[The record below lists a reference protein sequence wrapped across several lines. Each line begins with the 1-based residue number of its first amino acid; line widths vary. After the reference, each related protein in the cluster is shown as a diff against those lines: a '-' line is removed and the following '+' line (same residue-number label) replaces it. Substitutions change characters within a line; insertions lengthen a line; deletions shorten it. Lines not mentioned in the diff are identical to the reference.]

1 MMDKRRYRW
10 LAAMAVGTTLAGAAC
25 GSGGGAGDGVAS
37 LSAGNGEQAAGQ
49 NTSDS
54 GESDKDPEEAMLDFA
69 KCMREHGI
77 DMPDPEVSGTGG
89 GAGSV
94 KAGAAIR
101 IGGDGVDMEKMEEAN
116 EACRPLLADAGP
128 MREMTP
134 EERQEMQDKAIEHSR
149 CMREHGIDMPDP
161 VFDSSGG
168 GAMVKIDAA
177 GKGGIDFDSEE
188 FQEAS
193 EACGEIFG
201 GAVKDIKGG
210 QGSVGFSVAT
220 PAGGSK

>member
-1 MMDKRRYRW
+1 
-10 LAAMAVGTTLAGAAC
+10 
-25 GSGGGAGDGVAS
+25 
-37 LSAGNGEQAAGQ
+37 
-49 NTSDS
+49 
-54 GESDKDPEEAMLDFA
+54 
-69 KCMREHGI
+69 
-77 DMPDPEVSGTGG
+77 MPDPEFSGGGG

-94 KAGAAIR
+94 KSSAAIR
-101 IGGDGVDMEKMEEAN
+101 IGGAGDVDMEKMEEAN

-128 MREMTP
+128 MREMSP

-161 VFDSSGG
+161 VFDTAGGG

-201 GAVKDIKGG
+201 GAVKGIKGG
-210 QGSVGFSVAT
+210 AGSFSVVT
-220 PAGGSK
+220 PSGSSK